1 MVHLGGEVPS
11 SVVSY
16 QPNNILE
23 VPAMQ
28 LAGGAITSA
37 TFALINQSG
46 EDVGTLGENW
56 QLVVEVV
63 W

>member
-1 MVHLGGEVPS
+1 M
-11 SVVSY
+11 
-16 QPNNILE
+16 LE